1 MPDESNKNDEKVTP
15 ITPFSTAAGN
25 VGSAVLPPA
34 TNGQAKIETDADGFM
49 GRDHAIKATKI
60 PSRTK
65 TLTFPAYTE
74 WAGAKWIIK
83 ELRGG
88 EHSRIQSS
96 LIKGKA
102 ADQRVD
108 TSEQDAKL
116 IIAASI
122 TKDGAQMWHPKNDL
136 ATVLNFPASVTEFLV
151 EEIRNLYQ
159 KPKDEEESEGNSGS
173 TVSSGSFVR

>member
-1 MPDESNKNDEKVTP
+1 MPDESNKNVYDEQKVTP
-15 ITPFSTAAGN
+15 ISTAT
-25 VGSAVLPPA
+25 SATLTPPD
-34 TNGQAKIETDADGFM
+34 TNGQAKVETDADGYM
-49 GRDHAIKATKI
+49 GRDLAIKATKK
-60 PSRTK
+60 PPKTK
-65 TLTFPAYTE
+65 TLIFPDYTE
-74 WAGAKWIIK
+74 WAGAKWVIK

-108 TSEQDAKL
+108 TTEQDAKL

-122 TKDGAQMWHPKNDL
+122 NRDGSPMWNLKNDL
-136 ATVLNFPASVTEFLV
+136 ATVMNFPASVTEFLV

-159 KPKDEEESEGNSGS
+159 KPKDAEEGSEGNSGS
-173 TVSSGSFVR
+173 TASSGSFAR